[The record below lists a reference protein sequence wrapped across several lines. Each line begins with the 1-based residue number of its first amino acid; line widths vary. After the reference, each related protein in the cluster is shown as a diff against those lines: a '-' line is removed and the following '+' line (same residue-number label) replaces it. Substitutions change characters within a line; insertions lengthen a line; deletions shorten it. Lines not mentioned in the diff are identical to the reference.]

1 MMKELFGVMHIR
13 DDEEEV
19 PNAKRMHIV
28 EEEVSLLQPVA
39 VAVPPEKEEVLVPQ
53 GPFVTPEEEE
63 SQLPLSRS
71 CRAPYRGPTI
81 GRGGPSSPPLI
92 PVPALVSSSPFFFL
106 KNVGDS
112 SSPIFLINVVD
123 LYD

>member
-1 MMKELFGVMHIR
+1 MTLEMMKELFGVMHIR

-19 PNAKRMHIV
+19 PNAKRMHVV

-71 CRAPYRGPTI
+71 CRAPLSRSHH
-81 GRGGPSSPPLI
+81 RKRRSQQPPPPYPCTSLGK
-92 PVPALVSSSPFFFL
+92 FFSLLFSQ
-106 KNVGDS
+106 KCRR
-112 SSPIFLINVVD
+112 FF
-123 LYD
+123 